1 MPGIE
6 CNELRYHVIRPT
18 LGAINLWSEAA
29 ENLLLATCA
38 HESLLGYFLKQRE
51 GLALGIYQI
60 EPTTHQCV
68 WQNYLNYRPAL
79 AAKINATT
87 KDNRR
92 QPQDCELITNL
103 AYATAIARII
113 YYRASAPLPP
123 ADNIKKQAIYWKRYY
138 NTADGEGKIT
148 DFIQHAKEIIV

>member
-1 MPGIE
+1 MPGSE
-6 CNELRYHVIRPT
+6 CSALRYHVIRPT
-18 LGAINLWSEAA
+18 LNAIGLWSEAA

-38 HESLLGYFLKQRE
+38 HESLLGYFLKQHD
-51 GLALGIYQI
+51 GPALGIYQI
-60 EPTTHQCV
+60 EPATHRDV

-87 KDNRR
+87 KDNSR

-113 YYRASAPLPP
+113 YYRASELLPP
-123 ADNIKKQAIYWKRYY
+123 ADDIKKQAIYWKKYY

-148 DFIQHAKEIIV
+148 DFIQHAEGIIA